1 MNFPER
7 TSEVRNARRAN
18 LRTALILLS
27 IALVF
32 FGGIIAAQYAGGTTI
47 GIGVLG
53 FGVLGFLLFAI
64 GRSVRK

>member
-1 MNFPER
+1 MDFPER
-7 TSEVRNARRAN
+7 TSEATNARRAN

-53 FGVLGFLLFAI
+53 FGVLGFLLVAI

>member
-1 MNFPER
+1 MDFPER
-7 TSEVRNARRAN
+7 AGEATNARRAN

-53 FGVLGFLLFAI
+53 FGVLGFLLVAI